1 MGGAP
6 ATKKPK
12 LEGKAFLE
20 LKERLK
26 QQKKVKKN
34 IPRLRLLPA
43 GVNASLSIDNEDR
56 TPIILSDIQNL
67 LMYSVSDLQVPL
79 RWCKVE
85 KFTKVSHAVVLIVD
99 GLNFNHYKT
108 NQKLLDTLKS
118 DMEHKLELITPAI
131 NGESIAEEIIT
142 IPLTETYKKTL
153 IHNYGSLEVAADR
166 VKDMI
171 KLKRTIFPIN
181 SVQRKRKHSETEIPK
196 TEDLPDGDKFSRTE
210 LLLSSQQMVENGY
223 PLPIKGGS
231 DELKGYK
238 FTKDKYAEVNSKSRM
253 FGLDCE
259 MCMTDKNRS
268 ELTRVSIV
276 DESLEVIYD
285 TFVKPYN
292 KITNYL
298 TRFSGITKELLED
311 VTTRLEDVQEHIKK
325 ILPDDAILIGQSL
338 NFDLRA
344 LEMMHPYV
352 IDTSVI
358 FNLSGIKGRKAG
370 LKVLTQAFLK
380 ESIQNA
386 GKDGHCSVEDSRAA
400 IKLVQLKLL
409 NTPTF
414 GDGLLIS
421 QSELQEQINKG
432 RSKPFTEQIL
442 ASLIFQ
448 HMNKV
453 ELKSAAL
460 AASPSIMNEYSKALV
475 KSDLKIMDDDNFQQ
489 SDFLR
494 LVIKDTNKKTVKR
507 FSEVITNHALNFCHV
522 RLTEDEVNEENIGK
536 TLKSVNK
543 WIKSVWD
550 QVENHG
556 FVCVIFSG
564 TKDVENGACFLSIK
578 KNDNIE
584 QLKS

>member
-131 NGESIAEEIIT
+131 N
-142 IPLTETYKKTL
+142 
-153 IHNYGSLEVAADR
+153 
-166 VKDMI
+166 
-171 KLKRTIFPIN
+171 
-181 SVQRKRKHSETEIPK
+181 VQRKRKHSETEIPK

-543 WIKSVWD
+543 WIKNVWD